1 MRKIKEEQ
9 DLEADLMQSV
19 VEGNVEAVL
28 SCLERGKDISVYMFE
43 EILLKC
49 KGILPLCYCDRKSK
63 VC

>member
-28 SCLERGKDISVYMFE
+28 SCLEKGKNISYICMKKITE
-43 EILLKC
+43 M
-49 KGILPLCYCDRKSK
+49 
-63 VC
+63 

>member
-28 SCLERGKDISVYMFE
+28 SCLERGKDITVYMCE

-49 KGILPLCYCDRKSK
+49 KASFRLL
-63 VC
+63 

>member
-28 SCLERGKDISVYMFE
+28 SCLERGKTISYIRMKKVY
-43 EILLKC
+43 
-49 KGILPLCYCDRKSK
+49 
-63 VC
+63 